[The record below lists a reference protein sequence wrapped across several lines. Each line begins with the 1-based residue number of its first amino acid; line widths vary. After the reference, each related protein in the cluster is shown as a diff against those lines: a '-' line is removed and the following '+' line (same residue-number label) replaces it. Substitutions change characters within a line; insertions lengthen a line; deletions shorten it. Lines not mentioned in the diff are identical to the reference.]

1 MIQTTTALANAF
13 REQPV
18 QIKICLDRADGTA
31 LEWDLLTNL
40 TYTAAVNSGESLSLG
55 CTCAAQVRFT
65 YQQQGLA
72 LENRRLYLSMGAA
85 VDEEIQWLPLGV
97 FTVTATE
104 QSNNGVTV
112 TACDAM
118 AVEMEQVY
126 LPTTENKR
134 TISAI
139 LQEVA
144 SQVGIGVAT
153 LPALASQIQV
163 AVTSDHTCREMV
175 GLLAALCGCNAV
187 IDRNGKL
194 SLRWYTRSSVT
205 VNGEEYY
212 TDGFQQNDT
221 AFTLETVRVTVTSVT
236 EQTDEDGQ
244 VLKTETSQVLTPTGI
259 DGEVGI
265 EITHPYMTQ
274 DVLDDVWVAI
284 GGLSYWPGTY
294 TFLGNLLLEP
304 GDLMTVE
311 GLDGTAYTVPV
322 MELEQTFDGGVK
334 TAVTAVGRSKTES
347 SISTG
352 STLTK
357 SVERL
362 EGELAQFQ
370 SLYTQNLSAQVAKI
384 QRLTA
389 DYIQSNYIAADEME
403 AVNAQITG
411 YLCAVQIVGDLIR
424 AGTISAD
431 KIILTSQDGSGVL
444 FALNELSGQIDQT
457 QLSPEEVKEQTLDG
471 SIITAKTITA
481 EKISVSDLHAL
492 SATIGGLTIGKNAVF
507 MINRVVVDTD
517 GESDTVVGGED
528 DEPILDDGHVHVSV
542 DEDEIYQSPMEDGT
556 YNILCSNCSGE
567 NSAFLAVAAPT
578 AQRVSE
584 AKAYLLHNGR
594 AKFASLIT
602 NGNIA
607 SGGDVAIEKSGAV
620 SVQCKVRNG
629 LRAGSLDMSL
639 AGNFGLWDTTNQE
652 WVLYSNTGKNVL
664 IPHPTYVEGTRV
676 PTVISGTIATVT
688 VGANATKDISVS
700 FGHTF
705 SSAPVVQITPMWNTA
720 STNSHCVQFTVATR
734 STTGCTI
741 RILNGHSAS
750 FSPAV
755 MWTAIGT

>member
-1 MIQTTTALANAF
+1 MIQTTTGLADAL

-18 QIKICLDRADGTA
+18 EVKLCLDRADGTA
-31 LEWDLLTNL
+31 LAWDLLTSL

-55 CTCAAQVRFT
+55 CTCAAQIRFT

-72 LENRRLYLSMGAA
+72 LENRKLYLFLGAEVEGA
-85 VDEEIQWLPLGV
+85 MQWLPFGV
-97 FTVTATE
+97 FRVTATE
-104 QSNNGVTV
+104 QSNNGVVV

-126 LPTTENKR
+126 LPTTQSKR
-134 TISAI
+134 TVGAI
-139 LQEVA
+139 LREVA
-144 SQVGIGVAT
+144 QQAGLGVAT
-153 LPALASQIQV
+153 LPGVASRIQV
-163 AVTSDHTCREMV
+163 GAAGGHTCREMV

-187 IDRNGKL
+187 MDREGQL
-194 SLRWYTRSSVT
+194 SLRWYTPSGVT
-205 VNGEEYY
+205 VTGEEYY

-221 AFTLETVRVTVTSVT
+221 AFTLETLRVTVTT
-236 EQTDEDGQ
+236 ESQQTDEYGQ
-244 VLKTETSQVLTPTGI
+244 VIQTQTSQVLTPTGVN
-259 DGEVGI
+259 GEVGI
-265 EITHPYMTQ
+265 EIADVYMTQ
-274 DVLDDVWVAI
+274 EVLDEVWAAI

-304 GDLMTVE
+304 GDLITVAA
-311 GLDGTAYTVPV
+311 LDGTAYQVPV
-322 MELEQTFDGGVK
+322 MEVEHTLDGGVK
-334 TAVTAVGRSKTES
+334 TEVTAVGRSKTES

-352 STLTK
+352 SSLTK

-362 EGELAQFQ
+362 EGQLAQFQ
-370 SLYTQNLSAQVAKI
+370 SLYSQNLSAQTAKI
-384 QRLTA
+384 ERLTA
-389 DYIQSNYIAADEME
+389 DYIESHYIAADEMD

-431 KIILTSQDGSGVL
+431 KILLTSEDGSGVL

-457 QLSPEEVKEQTLDG
+457 KLSPEQVKEQTLDG

-492 SATIGGLTIGKNAVF
+492 SATIGGLTIGQNAIF
-507 MINRVVVDTD
+507 MMNRVVEDA
-517 GESDTVVGGED
+517 GSGSDVVGGED
-528 DEPILDDGHVHVSV
+528 EEPILDDGNIHVSM
-542 DEDEIYQSPMEDGT
+542 DEDEIYQSPAEDGT
-556 YNILCSNCSGE
+556 YNILSSNCSGE

-584 AKAYLLHNGR
+584 AKAYLLHDGR
-594 AKFASLIT
+594 AKFASVISQ
-602 NGNIA
+602 GNIA
-607 SGGDVAIEKSGAV
+607 SYGDVAIEKSEAL
-620 SVQCKVRNG
+620 SVQCKVRNS
-629 LRAGSLDMSL
+629 LRAGSLDMSK

-676 PTVISGTIATVT
+676 PTVISGTTANVT
-688 VGANATKDISVS
+688 VEAEDTKDLSIS

-705 SSAPVVQITPMWNTA
+705 SSPPVVQITPMWNTT
-720 STNSHCVQFTVATR
+720 STNAHWLQFTVVSRT
-734 STTGCTI
+734 TTGCTL
-741 RILNGHSAS
+741 RMLNGYSAA